1 MDAQFCTLRD
11 DALLHLHGDQ
21 VLTFLQGQ
29 LTCDCEGVDDSHSSE
44 GALCSAQGRVLTDCR
59 LLWLE
64 TGHYALRLGRDLRE
78 PIQSTLQKYAM
89 FSRTRLDANDDDT
102 LLALWGEGAR
112 RQVEALFGA
121 APAQRDACVAHEG
134 ALACQVDTDG
144 REFELIAPAA
154 RAADMLTAIKAGAAE
169 ATEAQWR
176 ARELRR
182 GLLRCDLTLSGEQ
195 VPQALNYDL
204 AGLLNFR
211 KGCYIGQ
218 EVVARLHYKGKS
230 KRRYALFSGEGS
242 LPPTGATLETK
253 DSGEK
258 AGTVLRALPVSDSQG
273 LVAAL
278 VNVDLQDSPLLA
290 ARGDANDGPQTVLQP
305 VALPYSLRGSA
316 DAS

>member
-1 MDAQFCTLRD
+1 MDAQYCTLRD
-11 DALLHLHGDQ
+11 DALLHLYGDQ

-29 LTCDCEGVDDSHSSE
+29 LTCDCLGVDNSHSSE

-59 LLWLE
+59 LLALE
-64 TGHYALRLGRDLRE
+64 TGHCALRLSRDLRE
-78 PIQSTLQKYAM
+78 PIQSILQKYAM
-89 FSRTRLDANDDDT
+89 FSRTRLDTGDDYT
-102 LLALWGEGAR
+102 LVALWGTDAR
-112 RQVEALFGA
+112 EQVEVLFGA
-121 APAQRDACVAHEG
+121 APAKRDACVSHEG
-134 ALACQVDTDG
+134 ALACQVDGDG
-144 REFELIAPAA
+144 QEFELTLPNTRATDTLAA
-154 RAADMLTAIKAGAAE
+154 LQAGAME
-169 ATEAQWR
+169 STEAQWR

-182 GLLRCDLTLSGEQ
+182 GLLRCDLSLSGEQ

-230 KRRYALFSGEGS
+230 KRRYALYTGDGS
-242 LPPTGATLETK
+242 LPESGATLQTQ
-253 DSGEK
+253 DSGHK
-258 AGTVLRALPVSDSQG
+258 AGTVLRALPVSASES

-278 VNVDLQDSPLLA
+278 VNVDLHNDPLQVSRGDNGDGELA
-290 ARGDANDGPQTVLQP
+290 ALQP